1 MPQWKA
7 VSKTDHLESGWTRF
21 KDYRHAAQDALVPV
35 MAAELVNLVPVY
47 PLCFSVNPSDNT
59 YQFVAV
65 LSLQAGLNLFLDSN
79 LHWQAPYVPAH
90 YRSYPFNLLPDNN
103 GQLTLCY
110 DGASDL
116 VQTPAQPGQ
125 VRLLNKAGEI
135 SDELKQVV
143 SFLTQ
148 CQQNRQLTQA
158 MVNQLAE
165 HNLIQPWDLKSR
177 GLDDDPKPVKG
188 LYHIHEPA
196 LKDLAPKYL
205 SALVKSG
212 ALALAYAQLLSETR
226 LQDFTARF
234 EARQQ
239 PPAADLDLFG
249 EDDMISFE

>member
-1 MPQWKA
+1 
-7 VSKTDHLESGWTRF
+7 
-21 KDYRHAAQDALVPV
+21 
-35 MAAELVNLVPVY
+35 
-47 PLCFSVNPSDNT
+47 
-59 YQFVAV
+59 
-65 LSLQAGLNLFLDSN
+65 
-79 LHWQAPYVPAH
+79 VPAY
-90 YRSYPFNLLPDNN
+90 YRSYPFNLLPDSQ
-103 GQLTLCY
+103 GQLVLCF
-110 DGASDL
+110 DGESDL

-125 VRLLNKAGEI
+125 VRLLDKEGDI
-135 SDELKQVV
+135 SDELKQLV

-177 GLDDDPKPVKG
+177 GVDDDPKPVKG
-188 LYHIHEPA
+188 LYHI

-226 LQDFTARF
+226 LQDFSARF
-234 EARQQ
+234 KARQQ
-239 PPAADLDLFG
+239 TPAADLFG